1 MKGRTFIMKCQK
13 CGIDIPDGKVYCI
26 RCGTAV
32 QMVPDYDPE
41 EDFTVGKDEQ
51 ESEGTDFPVKRSGR
65 LYMSDHFRKDGF

>member
-1 MKGRTFIMKCQK
+1 MKCQK

-41 EDFTVGKDEQ
+41 EDFTVGKEEQ
-51 ESEGTDFPVKRSGR
+51 ESEGTDFPV
-65 LYMSDHFRKDGF
+65 